1 MNQGERQVT
10 YKMVNFVDEYSRQLD
25 ERGRIILPAK
35 VREEMSETVYVTR
48 SMSDKCLYLYTQE
61 EWDKISEKINQL
73 PTATDANAAAFA
85 RLFFGKAMCADVDKQ
100 GRVPISKRLIEYAD
114 LKKDVV
120 LVGASTR
127 LEIWD
132 SDEWENYQSGLS
144 DNVVVDG
151 ILAYG
156 LNI

>member
-1 MNQGERQVT
+1 
-10 YKMVNFVDEYSRQLD
+10 MVNFVDEYSRQLD

-61 EWDKISEKINQL
+61 EWDKISGKINQL